1 MIKILVLDLDDTL
14 LRSDKTISEYT
25 EQVLKR
31 VQDAGIRT
39 VIATARPYR
48 AIKHFME
55 QVNCKN
61 AVYHNGARIVM
72 EGTATD
78 CSYCIANVKA
88 VRLLQELQNRY
99 PGKKMSVENN
109 DRLYANFDVLSIW
122 GNNPRDTEILKAATV
137 QTDFTDLPAI
147 DADKIIIELSGGDE
161 YDEIMSLIPGDLYG
175 LLSDRGT
182 LCLVMNRNASKLNAV
197 KRLTEQM
204 GIAASEVAV
213 FGDDYNDLE
222 MIKYFGLGVAM
233 ANAIDDVRQAADA
246 VTAFSNNED
255 GAARF
260 IEEHILKPIL

>member
-1 MIKILVLDLDDTL
+1 M
-14 LRSDKTISEYT
+14 
-25 EQVLKR
+25 
-31 VQDAGIRT
+31 
-39 VIATARPYR
+39 
-48 AIKHFME
+48 
-55 QVNCKN
+55 
-61 AVYHNGARIVM
+61 
-72 EGTATD
+72 
-78 CSYCIANVKA
+78 
-88 VRLLQELQNRY
+88 
-99 PGKKMSVENN
+99 
-109 DRLYANFDVLSIW
+109 
-122 GNNPRDTEILKAATV
+122 
-137 QTDFTDLPAI
+137 DFTDLPGI
-147 DADKIIIELSGGDE
+147 DADKIIIELNGADE
-161 YDEIMSLIPGDLYG
+161 YDEIMSLIGDDVYG